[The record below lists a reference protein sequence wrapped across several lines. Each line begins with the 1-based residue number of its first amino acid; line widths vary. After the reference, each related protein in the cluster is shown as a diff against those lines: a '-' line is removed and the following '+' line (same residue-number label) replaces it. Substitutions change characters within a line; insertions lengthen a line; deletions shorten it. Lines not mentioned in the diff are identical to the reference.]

1 MVSRNGIRT
10 QVPLFRW
17 ASLFFL
23 VAFLLNAPAPAV
35 PASPAQ
41 ARFPAPKS
49 DKEDRSAPRNLTG
62 QVVDKEGKGLA
73 QAVVHLKNK
82 KTLEVKTHISDAEG
96 RYRFNGLNPEMDYA
110 VHAEYQGASSAT
122 RTVSL
127 FDERKDVY
135 LVLEIDTSKQ

>member
-1 MVSRNGIRT
+1 M
-10 QVPLFRW
+10 
-17 ASLFFL
+17 
-23 VAFLLNAPAPAV
+23 
-35 PASPAQ
+35 PASPEQ

-49 DKEDRSAPRNLTG
+49 DKEDQSAPRNLTG

-127 FDERKDVY
+127 FDQRKEVY